1 MIVKKIKHTT
11 NTKPKEWQIGDLV
24 DYIRNPALR
33 NRGEKIEHAGYRNFI
48 TDTHTAQKLEMIA
61 LARETVRSK
70 MPVNHWV
77 FSWPEG
83 EQPTRAQVD
92 ELVDIFLEEMGLKE
106 HQAIYGLH
114 CDTRNYHV
122 HIAVNRVHPETLK
135 VVRTNNGFD
144 IREAHKIKAFIEK
157 KQGWSELANA
167 PFVYTE
173 DGELGERKLLD
184 PAVKPTPKAQDF
196 ERATGEKSAQRIAQ
210 ERGHEFIKNAQSWRE
225 LHAGLKS
232 AGLRFEKKGSGAIIW
247 VGEQAVKAS
256 SVDRAFSMGKL
267 CKRLGEF
274 VAGNYEDI
282 APSPAPEP
290 LYAALRPAWEMYRN
304 AVKAERQAKKALEE
318 KLRYEVRH
326 LKVQQARERR
336 EKLARIAK
344 YGVPFLNIG
353 RHCLKLEHVEQL
365 RLLRDRLKSVS
376 RLRRAKR
383 FSDWLNA
390 QGRPIYPIYPA
401 TQEVTGKARHPPAP
415 IAPEAASLPQA
426 KLFMEYANA
435 VNAERYRVTA
445 IKMDA
450 NGEKK
455 MMILDKQNG
464 EGRGFT
470 PEELLC
476 RMAEIVKL
484 ATHGENIYYTPLSER
499 KHHILIDDMSPE
511 KIMQLQKDGFKP
523 AVFLE
528 TSSGNYQC
536 ILTFPKFQGAFD
548 REIGNRLAVGLN
560 KRYGGSQL
568 SAGVH
573 PHYAPGFKNRNLKY
587 EHKDGTVHRV
597 SLSYFVRQ
605 ECQKALI
612 EARKIEQ
619 ACAMA
624 KKQTEQQASLPPHIA
639 AQGEPSTQLAYFKH
653 WANIRAHITIEDY
666 SRVDAMIALRLR
678 FNGHSQEAVAET
690 IRTCAPSIR
699 GSGAKRNWER
709 YAERTA
715 AYAFGYAGDR
725 DIERTAKNL
734 TLWQEFDNRGE
745 SSLIR
750 KKAIYSYMS

>member
-1 MIVKKIKHTT
+1 MIVKKIKYTK

-24 DYIRNPALR
+24 DYIRNPSVR

-77 FSWPEG
+77 FSRPEG
-83 EQPTRAQVD
+83 EQPTRTQVD
-92 ELVDIFLEEMGLKE
+92 ELVDIFLEKMGLKD

-173 DGELGERKLLD
+173 EGELAERKLLD
-184 PAVKPTPKAQDF
+184 SAVKPTPKAQDF
-196 ERATGEKSAQRIAQ
+196 ERATGDKSAQRIAQ
-210 ERGHEFIKNAQSWRE
+210 ERGHELIKNAESWAE
-225 LHAGLKS
+225 LHVGLKQ
-232 AGLRFEKKGSGAIIW
+232 AGLRFEKKGSGAIVW

-274 VAGNYEDI
+274 VAGDYADI
-282 APSPAPEP
+282 APGPAPEP
-290 LYAALRPAWEMYRN
+290 LYPGLRPAWEIYRN
-304 AVKAERQAKKALEE
+304 AVKAERQAKKAFEE
-318 KLRYEVRH
+318 KVREEVKR
-326 LKVQQARERR
+326 LKERQARERR

-353 RHCLKLEHVEQL
+353 RHCLKLEHVQQL
-365 RLLRDRLKSVS
+365 RELRAS
-376 RLRRAKR
+376 LRTALPNRRVKR
-383 FSDWLNA
+383 FSDWLKT
-390 QGRPIYPIYPA
+390 QGRPFHA
-401 TQEVTGKARHPPAP
+401 FHAVTYEAPDNARHTPAP
-415 IAPEAASLPQA
+415 ISTEAASLPQA
-426 KLFMEYANA
+426 KLFMEYAKA

-445 IKMDA
+445 IKMSA

-455 MMILDKQNG
+455 VMILDKRNG
-464 EGRGFT
+464 ESRGFT
-470 PEELLC
+470 PEELLR
-476 RMAEIVKL
+476 RMPEIVNL
-484 ATHGENIYYTPLSER
+484 ARRGGNIYYTPLSER

-511 KIMQLQKDGFKP
+511 KVMQLQKDGFKP

-528 TSSGNYQC
+528 SSPGNYQC
-536 ILTFPKFQGAFD
+536 IHTFPKFHGIFD
-548 REIGNRLAVGLN
+548 RDIGNRLTVILN
-560 KRYGGSQL
+560 KRYGDPKL
-568 SAGVH
+568 SGAVH
-573 PHYAPGFKNRNLKY
+573 PHRAPGFENLKPKHQR
-587 EHKDGTVHRV
+587 EDGTFPRV
-597 SLSYFVRQ
+597 SLSYAVRQ

-619 ACAMA
+619 AFATA
-624 KKQTEQQASLPPHIA
+624 QQQRRQDEEISAPITAQVAASPQQA
-639 AQGEPSTQLAYFKH
+639 YFMH
-653 WANIRAHITIEDY
+653 WADIREHITIEDF

-678 FNGHSQEAVAET
+678 ATGHSQE
-690 IRTCAPSIR
+690 
-699 GSGAKRNWER
+699 
-709 YAERTA
+709 
-715 AYAFGYAGDR
+715 D
-725 DIERTAKNL
+725 L
-734 TLWQEFDNRGE
+734 L
-745 SSLIR
+745 
-750 KKAIYSYMS
+750 

>member
-1 MIVKKIKHTT
+1 MIVKKIKHTA

-24 DYIRNPALR
+24 EYIRNPAIR

-92 ELVDIFLEEMGLKE
+92 ELVDIFLEKMGLKD

-173 DGELGERKLLD
+173 EGELAERKLLD
-184 PAVKPTPKAQDF
+184 SAVKPTPKAQDF

-210 ERGHEFIKNAQSWRE
+210 ERGHDLIKNAQSWAE
-225 LHAGLKS
+225 LHAGLKKV
-232 AGLRFEKKGSGAIIW
+232 GLRFKKKGSGAIIW
-247 VGEQAVKAS
+247 VGGQAVKAS
-256 SVDRAFSMGKL
+256 SVERACSMGKL

-274 VAGNYEDI
+274 VAGDYEDI

-290 LYAALRPAWEMYRN
+290 LYPALQPAWEMYRS
-304 AVKAERQAKKALEE
+304 AVKTEREAKKELEE
-318 KLRYEVRH
+318 KVREEVKR
-326 LKVQQARERR
+326 LKERQTKERR
-336 EKLARIAK
+336 VKLAEIAK

-353 RHCLKLEHVEQL
+353 RHCLKLEHIEQL
-365 RLLRDRLKSVS
+365 RLLRARFKAALPPK
-376 RLRRAKR
+376 RIKR
-383 FSDWLNA
+383 FSDWLKD

-401 TQEVTGKARHPPAP
+401 TQEDTGKARHTPAP
-415 IAPEAASLPQA
+415 ILPEATSLPQA

-445 IKMDA
+445 IRMDA

-455 MMILDKQNG
+455 VMILDKQNG

-470 PEELLC
+470 PEELVS
-476 RMAEIVKL
+476 RMTEIVKL

-511 KIMQLQKDGFKP
+511 KVMQLQKDGFKP
-523 AVFLE
+523 SVFLE
-528 TSSGNYQC
+528 SSPNNYQC
-536 ILTFPKFQGAFD
+536 ILTFPKFQRDFD
-548 REIGNRLAVGLN
+548 HEIGNRLAMVLN
-560 KRYGGSQL
+560 KRYGAPNL
-568 SAGVH
+568 SGAVH
-573 PHYAPGFKNRNLKY
+573 PHQAPGFENRKPK
-587 EHKDGTVHRV
+587 HKREDVIYPSV
-597 SLSYFVRQ
+597 SLVYVVRQ

-612 EARKIEQ
+612 EAREIEQ
-619 ACAMA
+619 ALAT
-624 KKQTEQQASLPPHIA
+624 QRHQREPHTNLGPPIL
-639 AQGEPSTQLAYFKH
+639 AQGLRHQQDYFKH
-653 WANIRAHITIEDY
+653 WTDIRVHITTEDI

-678 FNGHSQEAVAET
+678 SNGYSKEDVEHA
-690 IRTCAPSIR
+690 IRTCSQAIHN
-699 GSGAKRNWER
+699 SGIGRNWER
-709 YAERTA
+709 YAKRTT
-715 AYAFGYAGDR
+715 AYAFGYAGKR
-725 DIERTAKNL
+725 DLERNARFGQLWWPVDYPTA
-734 TLWQEFDNRGE
+734 TTIPRI
-745 SSLIR
+745 S
-750 KKAIYSYMS
+750 

>member
-1 MIVKKIKHTT
+1 MIVKKIKYTK

-24 DYIRNPALR
+24 DYIRNPSVR

-83 EQPTRAQVD
+83 EQPTRAQVE
-92 ELVDIFLEEMGLKE
+92 ELVDIFLEKMGLKD

-157 KQGWSELANA
+157 KHGWSELANA

-173 DGELGERKLLD
+173 DGELAERKLLD
-184 PAVKPTPKAQDF
+184 SGVKPTPKAQDF

-210 ERGHEFIKNAQSWRE
+210 ERGYDLIKNAQSWAE
-225 LHAGLKS
+225 LHADLKK

-274 VAGNYEDI
+274 VAGDYADMP
-282 APSPAPEP
+282 PSPAPEP
-290 LYAALRPAWEMYRN
+290 LYPALRPAWEMYRN
-304 AVKAERQAKKALEE
+304 AVKAERAAKKELEE
-318 KLRYEVRH
+318 KVRDVVNR
-326 LKVQQARERR
+326 LKEQQAKERL

-353 RHCLKLEHVEQL
+353 RHCLKLEHSQQL
-365 RLLRDRLKSVS
+365 RELRASFRAALPN
-376 RLRRAKR
+376 RRAKR
-383 FSDWLNA
+383 FSDWLKP
-390 QGRPIYPIYPA
+390 QGRPSNPLYA
-401 TQEVTGKARHPPAP
+401 VTHEDNGKPRHTPAP
-415 IAPEAASLPQA
+415 LSTEAASLPQA
-426 KLFMEYANA
+426 KLFMEYAKA

-445 IKMDA
+445 IKTGT

-455 MMILDKQNG
+455 VMILDKQNG
-464 EGRGFT
+464 ESRGFA
-470 PEELLC
+470 PEELL
-476 RMAEIVKL
+476 RQMPEIVKL
-484 ATHGENIYYTPLSER
+484 ARRGENIYYTPLSVQ
-499 KHHILIDDMSPE
+499 KHHILIDDVSPE
-511 KIMQLQKDGFKP
+511 KVMQLQKDGFKP

-528 TSSGNYQC
+528 SSPGNYQC
-536 ILTFPKFQGAFD
+536 ILTFPKFQGDFD
-548 REIGNRLAVGLN
+548 REIGNRLAVILN
-560 KRYGGSQL
+560 NRYGDPKL
-568 SAGVH
+568 SGAVH
-573 PHYAPGFKNRNLKY
+573 PHRAPGFENRKPK
-587 EHKDGTVHRV
+587 HKREDGTFPRV
-597 SLSYFVRQ
+597 SLSYAVRQ

-619 ACAMA
+619 AFA
-624 KKQTEQQASLPPHIA
+624 TPQQQRERQANLLHSIATQGTASP
-639 AQGEPSTQLAYFKH
+639 QQAYFKH
-653 WANIRAHITIEDY
+653 WADIRAHITAEDF

-678 FNGHSQEAVAET
+678 SNGHSKEEVEET
-690 IRTCAPSIR
+690 IRACAPAIR
-699 GSGAKRNWER
+699 ESGTGRNWRR

-725 DIERTAKNL
+725 GMVRNARYWE
-734 TLWQEFDNRGE
+734 LWRRLEGYRETEQSRM
-745 SSLIR
+745 R
-750 KKAIYSYMS
+750 MRP

>member
-1 MIVKKIKHTT
+1 MIIKKIKYTK

-24 DYIRNPALR
+24 DYIRNPSVR

-61 LARETVRSK
+61 LARETVRSR

-92 ELVDIFLEEMGLKE
+92 ELVDIFLEKMGLKD
-106 HQAIYGLH
+106 HQALYGLH

-144 IREAHKIKAFIEK
+144 IREAYKIKAFIEK

-167 PFVYTE
+167 PFGYTE
-173 DGELGERKLLD
+173 EGELAERKLLD
-184 PAVKPTPKAQDF
+184 SAVKPTPKAQDF

-210 ERGHEFIKNAQSWRE
+210 ERGHELIKNAQSWAE
-225 LHAGLKS
+225 LHAGLKQV
-232 AGLRFEKKGSGAIIW
+232 GLRLEKKGSGAIIW

-274 VAGNYEDI
+274 VAGDYEDI
-282 APSPAPEP
+282 PPSPAPEP
-290 LYAALRPAWEMYRN
+290 LYPALRPAWEMYRG
-304 AVKAERQAKKALEE
+304 AVRAEREAKKELEE
-318 KLRYEVRH
+318 KIRDEVNR
-326 LKVQQARERR
+326 LKEQQAKERR

-353 RHCLKLEHVEQL
+353 RHCLKLEHTQQL
-365 RLLRDRLKSVS
+365 RELRAS
-376 RLRRAKR
+376 LRAALPPRRVKR
-383 FSDWLNA
+383 FSDWLKT
-390 QGRPIYPIYPA
+390 QGRPLNPLHAVTYEA
-401 TQEVTGKARHPPAP
+401 TDKARHTPAP
-415 IAPEAASLPQA
+415 ISPEAASSPQA
-426 KLFMEYANA
+426 KLFMEYAKA

-445 IKMDA
+445 IKMGA

-455 MMILDKQNG
+455 VMILDKQYG
-464 EGRGFT
+464 ESRGFT
-470 PEELLC
+470 SEELVS
-476 RMAEIVKL
+476 RMPEIVKL
-484 ATHGENIYYTPLSER
+484 ARRGENIYYTPLSEQ
-499 KHHILIDDMSPE
+499 KHHILVDDMSPE
-511 KIMQLQKDGFKP
+511 NVLQLQKDGFKP

-528 TSSGNYQC
+528 SSPGNYQC
-536 ILTFPKFQGAFD
+536 ILTFPKFQGDFD
-548 REIGNRLAVGLN
+548 REIGNRLTVILN
-560 KRYGGSQL
+560 KRYGDPKL
-568 SAGVH
+568 SGAVH
-573 PHYAPGFKNRNLKY
+573 PHRAPGFENRKPK
-587 EHKDGTVHRV
+587 HKREDGTFPRV
-597 SLSYFVRQ
+597 NLSYSFRR

-619 ACAMA
+619 AFAMA
-624 KKQTEQQASLPPHIA
+624 QQQRRQQANLTPIIA
-639 AQGEPSTQLAYFKH
+639 DRGVGSPKLAYFKH
-653 WANIRAHITIEDY
+653 LQDIREHITIEDF

-678 FNGHSQEAVAET
+678 ANGHSQEEVKET
-690 IRTCAPSIR
+690 IRACAPAIR
-699 GSGAKRNWER
+699 ESRKGRNWER

-725 DIERTAKNL
+725 DMKRNTRHRGRWRQVEGWAITEREWLRA
-734 TLWQEFDNRGE
+734 
-745 SSLIR
+745 
-750 KKAIYSYMS
+750 

>member
-1 MIVKKIKHTT
+1 MVVKKIKYTKS
-11 NTKPKEWQIGDLV
+11 TKPKEWQIANLV
-24 DYIRNPALR
+24 DYIRNPSVR
-33 NRGEKIEHAGYRNFI
+33 NRGEKIEHAGGRNFI

-92 ELVDIFLEEMGLKE
+92 ELVDIFLEKMGLND

-144 IREAHKIKAFIEK
+144 IREAHKIKAYIEK

-173 DGELGERKLLD
+173 EGELAERKRLD
-184 PAVKPTPKAQDF
+184 SAVKPTPKAQDF

-210 ERGHEFIKNAQSWRE
+210 ERGHELIKNAESWAE
-225 LHAGLKS
+225 LHAALKQ

-256 SVDRAFSMGKL
+256 SIDRAFSMGKL

-274 VAGNYEDI
+274 VAGDYEDI
-282 APSPAPEP
+282 ALSSAPEP
-290 LYAALRPAWEMYRN
+290 LYPALRAAWEMYRG
-304 AVKAERQAKKALEE
+304 AVRAEREAKKELEE
-318 KLRYEVRH
+318 KVRDEVNR
-326 LKVQQARERR
+326 LKEQQAKERR

-353 RHCLKLEHVEQL
+353 RHCLKLKHVQQL
-365 RLLRDRLKSVS
+365 RELRAS
-376 RLRRAKR
+376 LRATLPARRVKR
-383 FSDWLNA
+383 FSDWLKTH
-390 QGRPIYPIYPA
+390 GRPLNPLYAITHEDA
-401 TQEVTGKARHPPAP
+401 GKARHPPSP
-415 IAPEAASLPQA
+415 LSTEAASLPQA
-426 KLFMEYANA
+426 KLFMEYAKA

-455 MMILDKQNG
+455 VMIQDKRNG
-464 EGRGFT
+464 ESRGFT
-470 PEELLC
+470 PEELLR
-476 RMAEIVKL
+476 RMPEIVKL
-484 ATHGENIYYTPLSER
+484 ARRGENIYYTPLSER

-511 KIMQLQKDGFKP
+511 KVMQLQKDGFKP

-528 TSSGNYQC
+528 SSPDNYQC
-536 ILTFPKFQGAFD
+536 ILTFPKFQWEFD
-548 REIGNRLAVGLN
+548 REVGNRLASALN
-560 KRYGGSQL
+560 KRYGDQKL
-568 SAGVH
+568 SGAVH
-573 PHYAPGFKNRNLKY
+573 PHRAPGFENRKPK
-587 EHKDGTVHRV
+587 HKREDGTFPLVN
-597 SLSYFVRQ
+597 LSYAVRQ
-605 ECQKALI
+605 ECQKALV

-619 ACAMA
+619 ALATA
-624 KKQTEQQASLPPHIA
+624 QQQRERQANLLPSIA
-639 AQGEPSTQLAYFKH
+639 AQGTASPQQAYFKH
-653 WANIRAHITIEDY
+653 WEDIRAHITIMDL

-678 FNGHSQEAVAET
+678 TNGHSQEEVEET
-690 IRTCAPSIR
+690 IRVCAPEIR
-699 GSGAKRNWER
+699 ETRKGRNWER

-715 AYAFGYAGDR
+715 AYAFGLAGDR
-725 DIERTAKNL
+725 DMERNSRYREL
-734 TLWQEFDNRGE
+734 WLRVEWQEGPEQRTRMRF
-745 SSLIR
+745 
-750 KKAIYSYMS
+750 